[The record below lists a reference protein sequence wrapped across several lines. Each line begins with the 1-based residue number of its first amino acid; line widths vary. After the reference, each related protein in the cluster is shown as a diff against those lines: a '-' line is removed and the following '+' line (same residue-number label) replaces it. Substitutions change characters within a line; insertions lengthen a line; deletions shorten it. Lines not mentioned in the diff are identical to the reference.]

1 MKPDPSEIAMI
12 GELSDAEF
20 DSFRACARALLSRTF
35 IMRGIERDESLYEF
49 ALRNVRLLE
58 LWFSCTDMELRRDE
72 GLGVIACRSGHE
84 MRARLG
90 REETAALL
98 VARLLY
104 EEQRGALRLSRFPSV
119 TVGDFIR
126 RFAAITGLEPKKT
139 RMAETFRR
147 LAFFRLISLSS
158 DPADPEGTMVLYPSL
173 ALALD
178 QEAIEEIEAA
188 LEREKK
194 GPADRIDADA
204 DPVGDVDRDIGSESE
219 GDS

>member
-1 MKPDPSEIAMI
+1 MKPSPSEIAMI

-20 DSFRACARALLSRTF
+20 DTFRACARALLSRTF
-35 IMRGIERDESLYEF
+35 IMRGIEREETLYEF
-49 ALRNVRLLE
+49 AIRNIRLLE
-58 LWFSCTDMELRRDE
+58 LWFSCADMELRRDE
-72 GLGVIACRSGHE
+72 GLGVIACRAGSE

-119 TVGDFIR
+119 TTGDFIR
-126 RFAAITGLEPKKT
+126 RFASITAVEPKKT

-147 LAFFRLISLSS
+147 LSFFRLISLSG
-158 DPADPEGTMVLYPSL
+158 DPSDPEGTIVLYPSL

-178 QEAIEEIEAA
+178 QEAIEEIERA
-188 LEREKK
+188 LEREKT
-194 GPADRIDADA
+194 GAAETGIIDPDT
-204 DPVGDVDRDIGSESE
+204 VSEDE
-219 GDS
+219 A